1 MPYLLQKNNRTRN
14 DHRDVTFEVK
24 AVLAEVISNE
34 TEILAVEERSLITP
48 TSMLYKMSLLY
59 KLGKAYLLTWKHLI
73 LNSVCVQNLGH
84 RSDRHGGIWLEL
96 KLIGGLRFMFSSQSQ
111 EYFVQLNWLA
121 MGLRAFNQC
130 VG

>member
-14 DHRDVTFEVK
+14 NHRDVTFEVK

-59 KLGKAYLLTWKHLI
+59 KLGKAYLLT
-73 LNSVCVQNLGH
+73 
-84 RSDRHGGIWLEL
+84 
-96 KLIGGLRFMFSSQSQ
+96 
-111 EYFVQLNWLA
+111 
-121 MGLRAFNQC
+121 
-130 VG
+130 